1 MLSRLFL
8 FSSFFFFLVFP
19 FISSGQIVKG
29 KVLDAETNEPLPF
42 CNIICE
48 STNIGTVTDKDG
60 RFSINTAIGS
70 KLNISFIGYKQLEL
84 LVNKRKL
91 GKLYLNLQSTNI
103 AEVRVLIRK
112 DPAVLLMREVIK
124 RKKLLRP
131 QRDVKGMEVQDLLKV
146 YISDPNHKFIGFK
159 KSKLFVQMS
168 DSMINGVPFFISDKR
183 LYKDSLISQKS
194 HGVGVEHDFFVDY
207 INSLNFN
214 FDVYDD
220 LINVMGRSVTSPL
233 SNNAFSFYKYYLVDS
248 CFLNSSY
255 CYKVKLTQKR
265 KGNAVFLGHVWIEKS
280 SFSVKRINV
289 SLENKYI
296 NLLEGFRFSQDFD
309 KKDEINFESSNSIQF
324 TMSSADLP
332 IISDSISLI
341 VNKQI
346 RRFKFEENKNI
357 QDSISHKEEPL
368 FEIAIIDSLN
378 NDPHIKLI
386 TELSELFITSYYTIG
401 KIDIGPIY
409 NMYSSNKVE
418 GQRPSFLFRTNKN
431 FMNNLLIS
439 NYIGYGFSDKRYK
452 YGFQFKIRDKE
463 DKGIE
468 LELSYNND
476 LKSMGDRYI
485 YRALNPNLFLASGND
500 VFTSLFSGIQED
512 KMLYSTKSR
521 ISIKKEFRNLDVSTY
536 FYDKRIENNINL
548 LISNDIHQA
557 TLGFSFRFSKS
568 KKVKNHFN
576 TYNIKSTP
584 PLFSGDIAISD
595 KQYFNSDYNIIK
607 AKLIVR
613 QNVNTTF
620 LGRTKYV
627 LDMGYYKIHDDTPLM
642 FLEYHRGNKSY
653 IYDLI
658 KSSLMNPNEFISD
671 RYIAFYLDQHLN
683 GRIFNHIPLLNRL
696 KIRETITANIIFGNL
711 HNTSL
716 RNNLPDLT
724 YALDYSTPYAELG
737 IGVENIFK
745 LIRLNFIWRLTYLDK
760 PESIPFGITG
770 GIYFSL

>member
-1 MLSRLFL
+1 MRLGRLNSILILLFL
-8 FSSFFFFLVFP
+8 SFLAKGQVSGYIYDSVTKQPLESCNVFDDLSKNGT
-19 FISSGQIVKG
+19 ITDQAG
-29 KVLDAETNEPLPF
+29 KFT
-42 CNIICE
+42 IYSTIE
-48 STNIGTVTDKDG
+48 STL
-60 RFSINTAIGS
+60 S
-70 KLNISFIGYKQLEL
+70 ISFIGYKSKKI
-84 LVNKRKL
+84 LVKNKNIERI
-91 GKLYLNLQSTNI
+91 YLDLQSINI
-103 AEVRVLIRK
+103 PEIRIK
-112 DPAVLLMREVIK
+112 LREDPAVLLMKEAIK
-124 RKKLLRP
+124 RKNLLRP
-131 QRDVKGMEVQDLLKV
+131 HRDVKGMAVQDLLKV

-168 DSMINGVPFFISDKR
+168 DSMINGIPFFISDKR

-214 FDVYDD
+214 YDVYDD
-220 LINVMGRSVTSPL
+220 LINVMGRSITSPL
-233 SNNAFSFYKYYLVDS
+233 STNAFSFYKYNLVDS
-248 CFLNSSY
+248 CFLNGNY
-255 CYKVKLTQKR
+255 CYKIKITAKR
-265 KGNAVFLGHVWIEKS
+265 KNDAVFLGNIWIEKN
-280 SFSVKRINV
+280 SFTIKKINV
-289 SLENKYI
+289 SLQNQYI
-296 NLLEGFRFSQDFD
+296 NLVEGFKLSQNFD
-309 KKDEINFESSNSIQF
+309 EKEGVNFEASNSIRI
-324 TMSSADLP
+324 TISSVDLP
-332 IISDSISLI
+332 IISNSISLTI
-341 VNKQI
+341 NKQI
-346 RRFKFEENKNI
+346 RRFEFERDKDV
-357 QDSISHKEEPL
+357 QDSILNTEEVL
-368 FEIAIIDSLN
+368 FEITIIDSLN

-386 TELSELFITSYYTIG
+386 KKVSEIFITSYYTMG
-401 KIDIGPIY
+401 KVDIGPIY
-409 NMYSSNKVE
+409 SMYSSNKVE
-418 GQRPSFLFRTNKN
+418 GKRYSFLFRTNKH

-439 NYIGYGFSDKRYK
+439 NYIGYGSWDKRYK

-463 DKGIE
+463 EKGLE

-485 YRALNPNLFLASGND
+485 YRALNPNLFQASGND
-500 VFTSLFSGIQED
+500 VFTSLFSGIEED

-548 LISNDIHQA
+548 LSSNGIHQA

-568 KKVKNHFN
+568 KKLKNHFN
-576 TYNIKSTP
+576 TFNVKSTA
-584 PLFSGDIAISD
+584 PLFCGDIAISD
-595 KQYFNSDYNIIK
+595 NQYFNSDYNIIK

-620 LGRTKYV
+620 LGRTRYV

-724 YALDYSTPYAELG
+724 YALDYSTPYAEFG

-760 PESIPFGITG
+760 LESIPFGITG

>member
-1 MLSRLFL
+1 MRLGPLNSILTLILLFL
-8 FSSFFFFLVFP
+8 TFLAKGQV
-19 FISSGQIVKG
+19 SGYIYDSASK
-29 KVLDAETNEPLPF
+29 KPLPF
-42 CNIICE
+42 CNVVCK
-48 STNIGTVTDKDG
+48 STNIGTITDLDG
-60 RFSINTAIGS
+60 KFEINAKIGS
-70 KLNISFIGYKQLEL
+70 KLNISFIGYKSKEL
-84 LVNKRKL
+84 VVNKKNFRKI
-91 GKLYLNLQSTNI
+91 YLNLKSTNI
-103 AEVRVLIRK
+103 PEVRVK
-112 DPAVLLMREVIK
+112 MKEDPAVLLMREVIK

-131 QRDVKGMEVQDLLKV
+131 QSNFKGMEVQDLFKV

-159 KSKLFVQMS
+159 KSNLFVQMS
-168 DSMINGVPFFISDKR
+168 DSMINGVPFFVSDKR

-207 INSLNFN
+207 INSLNFHL
-214 FDVYDD
+214 DVYDD

-233 SNNAFSFYKYYLVDS
+233 STNAFSFYKYYLVDS
-248 CFLNSSY
+248 CFLNASY
-255 CYKVKLTQKR
+255 CYKVKLTQKQ
-265 KGNAVFLGHVWIEKS
+265 KGNVVFLGHVWIEKN
-280 SFSVKRINV
+280 SFAVKRINV

-296 NLLEGFRFSQDFD
+296 NLLEGFKFSQDFD
-309 KKDEINFESSNSIQF
+309 KKDGVNFESSNSIQF

-346 RRFKFEENKNI
+346 KRFEFMGNNDI
-357 QDSISHKEEPL
+357 QDSIFHKEEPL
-368 FEIAIIDSLN
+368 IEIAIIDSLN

-418 GQRPSFLFRTNKN
+418 GKRPSFLFRTNKY

-439 NYIGYGFSDKRYK
+439 NYIGYGSSDKRYK
-452 YGFQFKIRDKE
+452 YGFQFKIRDKQE
-463 DKGIE
+463 KGLE
-468 LELSYNND
+468 LELSYSND

-521 ISIKKEFRNLDVSTY
+521 ISIKKEFRYLDVSTY

-548 LISNDIHQA
+548 LISNDIHQT

-568 KKVKNHFN
+568 KKLKNHFN
-576 TYNIKSTP
+576 TFNVKSTA
-584 PLFSGDIAISD
+584 PLFCGDIAISD
-595 KQYFNSDYNIIK
+595 NQYSNSDYNIIK

-613 QNVNTTF
+613 QNVNTSF
-620 LGRTKYV
+620 LGRTRYV
-627 LDMGYYKIHDDTPLM
+627 LDIGYYKVSNETPLI
-642 FLEYHRGNKSY
+642 FLEHHRGNKSY
-653 IYDLI
+653 IYDLT

-671 RYIAFYLDQHLN
+671 RYVAFYLDQHLN

-696 KIRETITANIIFGNL
+696 EIRETITTNVVFGNL
-711 HNTSL
+711 HNTFQ
-716 RNNLPDLT
+716 RNNLSDLT
-724 YALDYSTPYAELG
+724 YALNYSTPYVEVG
-737 IGVENIFK
+737 VGVENIFK
-745 LIRLNFIWRLTYLDK
+745 LIRLNFMWRLTYLDK

>member
-1 MLSRLFL
+1 MRLGPLNSILTLILLFL
-8 FSSFFFFLVFP
+8 TFLAKGQV
-19 FISSGQIVKG
+19 SGYIYDSASK
-29 KVLDAETNEPLPF
+29 KPLPF
-42 CNIICE
+42 CNVVCK
-48 STNIGTVTDKDG
+48 STNIGTITDLDG
-60 RFSINTAIGS
+60 KFEINAKIGS
-70 KLNISFIGYKQLEL
+70 KLNISFIGYKSKEL
-84 LVNKRKL
+84 VVNKKNFRKI
-91 GKLYLNLQSTNI
+91 YLNLKSTNI
-103 AEVRVLIRK
+103 PEVRVK
-112 DPAVLLMREVIK
+112 MKEDPAVLLMREVIK

-131 QRDVKGMEVQDLLKV
+131 QSNFKGMEVQDLFKV

-159 KSKLFVQMS
+159 KSNLFVQMS
-168 DSMINGVPFFISDKR
+168 DSMINGVPFFVSDKR

-207 INSLNFN
+207 INSLNFHL
-214 FDVYDD
+214 DVYDD

-233 SNNAFSFYKYYLVDS
+233 STNAFSFYKYYLVDS
-248 CFLNSSY
+248 CFLNASY
-255 CYKVKLTQKR
+255 CYKVKLTQKQ
-265 KGNAVFLGHVWIEKS
+265 KGNVVFLGHVWIEKN
-280 SFSVKRINV
+280 SFAVKRINV

-296 NLLEGFRFSQDFD
+296 NLLEGFKFSQDFD
-309 KKDEINFESSNSIQF
+309 KKDGVNFESSNSIQF

-346 RRFKFEENKNI
+346 KRFEFMGNNDI
-357 QDSISHKEEPL
+357 QDSIFHKEEPL
-368 FEIAIIDSLN
+368 IEIAIIDSLN

-418 GQRPSFLFRTNKN
+418 GKRTSFLFRTNKY

-439 NYIGYGFSDKRYK
+439 NYIGYGSSDKRYK
-452 YGFQFKIRDKE
+452 YGFQFKIRDKQE
-463 DKGIE
+463 KGLE
-468 LELSYNND
+468 LELSYSND

-521 ISIKKEFRNLDVSTY
+521 ISIKKEFRYLDVSTY

-548 LISNDIHQA
+548 LISNDIHQT

-568 KKVKNHFN
+568 KKLKNHFN
-576 TYNIKSTP
+576 TFNVKSTA
-584 PLFSGDIAISD
+584 PLFCGDIAISD
-595 KQYFNSDYNIIK
+595 NQYSNSDYNIIK

-613 QNVNTTF
+613 QNVNTSF
-620 LGRTKYV
+620 LGRTRYV
-627 LDMGYYKIHDDTPLM
+627 LDIGYYKVSNETPLI
-642 FLEYHRGNKSY
+642 FLEHHRGNKSY
-653 IYDLI
+653 IYDLT

-671 RYIAFYLDQHLN
+671 RYVAFYLDQHLN

-696 KIRETITANIIFGNL
+696 EIRETITTNVVFGNL
-711 HNTSL
+711 HNTFQ
-716 RNNLPDLT
+716 RNNLSDLT
-724 YALDYSTPYAELG
+724 YALNYSTPYVEVG
-737 IGVENIFK
+737 VGVENIFK
-745 LIRLNFIWRLTYLDK
+745 LIRLNFMWRLTYLDK